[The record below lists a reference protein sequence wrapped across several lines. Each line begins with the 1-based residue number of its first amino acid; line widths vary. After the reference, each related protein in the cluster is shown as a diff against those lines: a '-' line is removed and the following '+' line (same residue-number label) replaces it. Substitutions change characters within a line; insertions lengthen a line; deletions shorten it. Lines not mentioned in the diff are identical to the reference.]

1 LPFDNFEFAELP
13 LYELPFDKRTLYQT
27 DYIFRPEMSKSLAFA
42 LLALCAGFVK
52 ADLPEEPV
60 LPGEQKNS

>member
-1 LPFDNFEFAELP
+1 
-13 LYELPFDKRTLYQT
+13 
-27 DYIFRPEMSKSLAFA
+27 MSKSLAFA